1 MNINFKLFLNR
12 LPFNITINL
21 LFILFGLITIFH
33 FLIIFQFIP
42 YEMTWGGN
50 LKTLEEMY
58 VFEGIS
64 ILINTIMMYVVFI
77 KRTFI
82 ISNTTNKII
91 NRIILAMAVIFLI
104 NTLGNLTTKNI
115 LKFAIATPMTLI
127 LSILCLR
134 LSFE

>member
-64 ILINTIMMYVVFI
+64 ILINSLMMYVVFI
-77 KRTFI
+77 KRKLM
-82 ISNTTNKII
+82 ISNTTNK
-91 NRIILAMAVIFLI
+91 NR
-104 NTLGNLTTKNI
+104 K
-115 LKFAIATPMTLI
+115 
-127 LSILCLR
+127 
-134 LSFE
+134 

>member
-1 MNINFKLFLNR
+1 
-12 LPFNITINL
+12 
-21 LFILFGLITIFH
+21 
-33 FLIIFQFIP
+33 
-42 YEMTWGGN
+42 
-50 LKTLEEMY
+50 MY

-64 ILINTIMMYVVFI
+64 ILINSLMMYVVFI

-115 LKFAIATPMTLI
+115 LKFAIATPMILI

>member
-1 MNINFKLFLNR
+1 
-12 LPFNITINL
+12 
-21 LFILFGLITIFH
+21 
-33 FLIIFQFIP
+33 
-42 YEMTWGGN
+42 
-50 LKTLEEMY
+50 MY

-64 ILINTIMMYVVFI
+64 ILINSLMMYVVFI

-91 NRIILAMAVIFLI
+91 NRIILAMAILFFI
-104 NTLGNLTTKNI
+104 NTIGNLTAKNI
-115 LKFAIATPMTLI
+115 LEFAIATPMTLI

>member
-91 NRIILAMAVIFLI
+91 NRIILAIAVIFLI

>member
-42 YEMTWGGN
+42 YAMTWGGN
-50 LKTLEEMY
+50 LKKLEEMY

-64 ILINTIMMYVVFI
+64 ILINSLMMYVVFI
-77 KRTFI
+77 KRKLM
-82 ISNTTNKII
+82 ISNTTNKIV
-91 NRIILAMAVIFLI
+91 NRIILAMAILFFI
-104 NTLGNLTTKNI
+104 NTIGNLTAKNI
-115 LKFAIATPMTLI
+115 LEFAIATPMTLI